1 MDATELCR
9 SQGENIVKIDTMDK
23 VDLIRCTILA
33 SEGNM
38 DYKWRNFK
46 YTVPTLIQTG
56 SHQMYDTG
64 VWR

>member
-38 DYKWRNFK
+38 DYK
-46 YTVPTLIQTG
+46 
-56 SHQMYDTG
+56 
-64 VWR
+64 